1 VEGKLAALKAR
12 QAEISDLKA
21 AAYVLSWDQ
30 ATYMPAGG
38 GPARA
43 RQMAL
48 LERLA
53 HERLVDPGLGRL
65 LEALAPYES
74 SLPYDSDDAS
84 IIRIVRRQ
92 HEMAAPVPAEF
103 MAEAYEHFAN
113 TFQAWTA
120 ARPANDFR
128 AVQPFLEKSVE
139 LTRRFAEF
147 FPGQEH
153 VADPL
158 LAQQDYGFT
167 VSTLRPLLAAL
178 RQRLVPLVQAIVAR
192 PAADA
197 SCLKQYFP
205 AGQQWEL
212 SLEVLRRMGYD
223 FQRGRQDIAPHPF
236 TTAFSIGDVRVTNRV
251 REHDLG
257 ETLFGALHEGG
268 HALYEQG
275 IDPTLEGTLL
285 AEGTSA
291 GVHES
296 QSRLWEN
303 LVGRSRAF
311 WRFYY
316 PRLQSAFPEQL
327 GSVSLEAFY
336 RAINKVQR
344 SLIRTEADEMTY
356 DLHIMLR
363 FDFEI
368 EMLEGKLAVGDLPE
382 AWRERFRQDMG
393 IVPPDDRDG
402 VLQDV
407 HWFWGPV
414 GAMFQGYTLG
424 NILGAQFFE
433 AALRRHPE
441 IPGEIEQ
448 GELGTLHRWLVEN
461 IYRHGSKFTAAE
473 LVERV
478 TGEPLGIE
486 PYLRYLGQKFGELYA
501 L

>member
-1 VEGKLAALKAR
+1 MEKLAALKAR
-12 QAEISDLKA
+12 QAEIHDLKA
-21 AAYVLSWDQ
+21 AAYLLEWDQ

-43 RQMAL
+43 RQIAL
-48 LERLA
+48 LEGLA
-53 HERLVDPGLGRL
+53 HERLTDPDLGRL
-65 LEALAPYES
+65 LDDLGPYES

-84 IIRIVRRQ
+84 LIRIVRRQ
-92 HEMAAPVPAEF
+92 YEMAARVPTGFVTA
-103 MAEAYEHFAN
+103 AHEHFAN
-113 TFQAWTA
+113 TFQAWSA

-128 AVQPFLEKSVE
+128 AVQPFLEKSLE
-139 LTRRFAEF
+139 LSRRFAGF
-147 FPGQEH
+147 FPDHEH

-158 LAQQDYGFT
+158 IAHEDYGLT
-167 VSTLRPLLAAL
+167 VATLRPLLAGL
-178 RQRLVPLVQAIVAR
+178 RQRLVPLLQAIVAR
-192 PAADA
+192 PPADA
-197 SCLKQYFP
+197 SCLKQFFP
-205 AGQQWEL
+205 AAKQWEL
-212 SLEVLRRMGYD
+212 SLEVLERMGYD

-236 TTAFSIGDVRVTNRV
+236 TTHFSIGDVRVTNRV

-257 ETLFGALHEGG
+257 EAFFGALHEGG

-275 IDPTLEGTLL
+275 VDPALEGTRL

-303 LVGRSRAF
+303 LVGRSLPF

-327 GSVSLEAFY
+327 GSVSLDTFH

-344 SLIRTEADEMTY
+344 SLIRYEADEVTY

-363 FDFEI
+363 FDFEV
-368 EMLEGKLAVGDLPE
+368 EMLEGRLAVRDLPE

-393 IVPPDDRDG
+393 IVPPDDADG

-407 HWFWGPV
+407 HWFWGFV
-414 GAMFQGYTLG
+414 GGMFQGYTLG
-424 NILGAQFFE
+424 NILGTQFFE
-433 AALRRHPE
+433 AAVRSHPE

-448 GELGTLHRWLVEN
+448 GELSTLHRWLVDN

-478 TGEPLGIE
+478 TGGPLSIE
-486 PYLRYLGQKFGELYA
+486 PYLRYLGQKYGELYS